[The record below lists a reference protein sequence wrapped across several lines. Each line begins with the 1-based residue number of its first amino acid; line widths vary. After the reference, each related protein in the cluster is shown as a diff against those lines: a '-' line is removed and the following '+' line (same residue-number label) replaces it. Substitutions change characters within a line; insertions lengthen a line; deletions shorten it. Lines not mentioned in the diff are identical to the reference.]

1 MSNSGGRKIYRKSSY
16 AKKMRLK
23 KAGGIFAAFIGIAV
37 LVFVG
42 YSVAKPIFNFLNSE
56 ENISDSTS
64 EPWTPPV
71 VTDTSEEDVNT
82 GADTENN
89 GTNAAEND
97 KTDVPAVTDTNSE
110 GFTAYLLPEDALT
123 NPTVLNGY
131 LEQAKTDGYNS
142 VILTLKAEGGKIYY
156 NTRSEFAAMDENAV
170 DGMMPVQQITSIVK
184 NSGMK
189 AIASIN
195 LLEDNNRYGE
205 NRDGSYHNSD
215 GTTWLDNAVS
225 KGGKPW
231 LSPFEEDTKEYIRF
245 LAEEIA
251 GAGFDAIAADG
262 AVFPNFRNSDLNYI
276 GNSIKNVTRYMA
288 LIEVVNIVK
297 SAAEAQSV
305 GFMLEINAADILY
318 GRAEVYKPEQLGQIT
333 LLVEYSP
340 SDFNESVIYNNQEI
354 VVSELSAS
362 ERFKTVFGIIS
373 ASSGENITIIPV
385 ISRNNMNQVEYSD
398 TIQELISE
406 KYDSYAVK

>member
-1 MSNSGGRKIYRKSSY
+1 MSRSGGRKIYRKSSY

-23 KAGGIFAAFIGIAV
+23 KAGGIFAACLGIAV

-56 ENISDSTS
+56 ENISEIQS

-71 VTDTSEEDVNT
+71 VTDAVQDDAEADSEKNDSNT
-82 GADTENN
+82 
-89 GTNAAEND
+89 AEND
-97 KTDVPAVTDTNSE
+97 KIDAASEAEINSA
-110 GFTAYLLPEDALT
+110 GYTAYMLPEDALT
-123 NPTVLNGY
+123 SPTMLNSY

-142 VILTLKAEGGKIYY
+142 VIVTLKAEGGKIYY

-170 DGMMPVQQITSIVK
+170 VGVMPIQQITAMIK
-184 NSGMK
+184 NCGIK

-205 NRDGSYHNSD
+205 NRDGSYHNTD
-215 GTTWLDNAVS
+215 GTTWLDNAVA

-276 GNSIKNVTRYMA
+276 GDSVKSGMRYMA
-288 LIEVVNIVK
+288 LLDVVNIVR
-297 SAAEAQSV
+297 SAVEAQSV
-305 GFMLEINAADILY
+305 GFMLEVNAADILY
-318 GRAEVYKPEQLGQIT
+318 GRAEVYKPEQLGKAT
-333 LLVEYSP
+333 LLVEFSP
-340 SDFNESVIYNNQEI
+340 SDFIESFVYNNQEI
-354 VVSELSAS
+354 VVSELSAQ
-362 ERFKTVFGIIS
+362 EKFKTVFGIIS
-373 ASSGENITIIPV
+373 AKSGEHITIIPV
-385 ISRNNMNQVEYSD
+385 ISRNDMNQVEYSD

-406 KYDSYAVK
+406 NYDSYAVK

>member
-276 GNSIKNVTRYMA
+276 GNSVKNVTRYMA

>member
-1 MSNSGGRKIYRKSSY
+1 MSKSGGRKIYRKSSY

-23 KAGGIFAAFIGIAV
+23 KAGGFFAAFIGIAV

-56 ENISDSTS
+56 ENISDSSS

-71 VTDTSEEDVNT
+71 VTDTSQENT
-82 GADTENN
+82 DADADTEND
-89 GTNAAEND
+89 GENTSAVD
-97 KTDVPAVTDTNSE
+97 KTDITDNTDINSG
-110 GFTAYLLPEDALT
+110 GFTAYQLPEDALT
-123 NPTVLNGY
+123 NPTVLSGY

-156 NTRSEFAAMDENAV
+156 NTRSEFAGTDETAV
-170 DGMMPVQQITSIVK
+170 VGTMPIQQIVSIIK
-184 NSGMK
+184 SSGIK

-205 NRDGSYHNSD
+205 NRDGSYHNTD

-262 AVFPNFRNSDLNYI
+262 VVFPVFRNSDLNYI
-276 GNSIKNVTRYMA
+276 GDSVKSGTRYTA
-288 LIEVVNIVK
+288 LIDVVNIVR
-297 SAAEAQSV
+297 SAAEENSV
-305 GFMLEINAADILY
+305 EYMLGLNAADIIY
-318 GRAEVYKPEQLGQIT
+318 NRAEVYKPEQLGQTTI
-333 LLVEYSP
+333 LVEFSP
-340 SDFNESVIYNNQEI
+340 LDFNESIVYNNQEI

-362 ERFKTVFGIIS
+362 EKFKTVFGIIS
-373 ASSGENITIIPV
+373 ERSGENITIIPV
-385 ISRNNMNQVEYSD
+385 ILRNDMNQGEYSD

-406 KYDSYAVK
+406 KYESYVVK

>member
-1 MSNSGGRKIYRKSSY
+1 MSRSGGRKIYRKSSY

-23 KAGGIFAAFIGIAV
+23 KAGGIFAACLGIAV

-56 ENISDSTS
+56 DNISEIQS

-71 VTDTSEEDVNT
+71 VTDAVQDDAEADSEKNDSNT
-82 GADTENN
+82 
-89 GTNAAEND
+89 AEND
-97 KTDVPAVTDTNSE
+97 KIDAAFEAEINSV
-110 GFTAYLLPEDALT
+110 GYTAYMLPENALT
-123 NPTVLNGY
+123 SPTMLNSY

-142 VILTLKAEGGKIYY
+142 VIVTLKAEGGKIYY

-170 DGMMPVQQITSIVK
+170 VGVMPVQQITAMIK
-184 NSGMK
+184 NSGIK

-205 NRDGSYHNSD
+205 NRDGSYHNTD
-215 GTTWLDNAVS
+215 GTTWLDNAVA

-276 GNSIKNVTRYMA
+276 GDSVKSGMRYMA
-288 LIEVVNIVK
+288 LLDVVNIVR

-305 GFMLEINAADILY
+305 GFMLEVNAADILY
-318 GRAEVYKPEQLGQIT
+318 GRAEVYKPEQLGKAT
-333 LLVEYSP
+333 LFVEFSP
-340 SDFNESVIYNNQEI
+340 SDFNESFVYNNQEI
-354 VVSELSAS
+354 VVSELSAQ
-362 ERFKTVFGIIS
+362 EKFKTVFGIIS
-373 ASSGENITIIPV
+373 AKSGENITIIPV
-385 ISRNNMNQVEYSD
+385 ISRNDMNQVEYSD

-406 KYDSYAVK
+406 NYDSYAVK

>member
-276 GNSIKNVTRYMA
+276 GNSVKNVTRYMA

-305 GFMLEINAADILY
+305 GFMLEINAADVLY